1 MAYIGGTG
9 HTLCSIEVFKGSPKK
24 KSLHLLF
31 ELGWHGKSCSYCTHL
46 WSASQEF

>member
-1 MAYIGGTG
+1 MACLGGTG
-9 HTLCSIEVFKGSPKK
+9 HTLYSTEVFKGSLKK
-24 KSLHLLF
+24 PLHLLL